1 MNRST
6 GNTGLPEVFMETPSR
21 GVNDGKANLI
31 SLQMQTFDLHG
42 QLYWSSTCKTKKTKE
57 GQISSSTRQHLQE
70 WHHFPEYC
78 TCKGAIFCELL
89 ATNRLPKSGFKHNLW
104 HQKQI
109 CARKNRFSARLE
121 LNLMSVSLSQR
132 SETHEQAFLNYTL
145 IYFSVTLK
153 FITESTNSCQLGT
166 N

>member
-1 MNRST
+1 M
-6 GNTGLPEVFMETPSR
+6 
-21 GVNDGKANLI
+21 
-31 SLQMQTFDLHG
+31 
-42 QLYWSSTCKTKKTKE
+42 
-57 GQISSSTRQHLQE
+57 
-70 WHHFPEYC
+70 
-78 TCKGAIFCELL
+78 
-89 ATNRLPKSGFKHNLW
+89 
-104 HQKQI
+104 

-153 FITESTNSCQLGT
+153 FITESTNSCQPGA